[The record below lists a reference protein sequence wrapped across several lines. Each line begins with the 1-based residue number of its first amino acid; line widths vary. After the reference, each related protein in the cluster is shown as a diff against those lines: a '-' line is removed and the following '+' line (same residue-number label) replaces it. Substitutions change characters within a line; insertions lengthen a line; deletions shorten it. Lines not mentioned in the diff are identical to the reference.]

1 MKKLISLTVVVM
13 LLLSA
18 IPAYASSIDSV
29 TVNFLEDG
37 YYTITVIEDV
47 SDNTIVSRATNT
59 TTKTKTTYVKNSAG
73 TTLWYVRVTGTF
85 TYGDG
90 SARCTSATPSAA
102 SQHASWQVSNIS
114 GSKSGATAYASATG
128 KQYLDGAVINTMD
141 RTVSLTC
148 SPTGQFS

>member
-1 MKKLISLTVVVM
+1 MKKLISLTVVVI

-29 TVNFLEDG
+29 TVNYLENG
-37 YYTITVIEDV
+37 YYTVTVIEDV
-47 SDNTIVSRATNT
+47 SDNATVARATNT
-59 TTKTKTTYVKNSAG
+59 ATKTKTTYVKNSAG
-73 TTLWYVRVTGTF
+73 ATLWYVRVTGTF

-90 SARCTSATPSAA
+90 TAKCTSATPSAT
-102 SQHASWQVSNIS
+102 SQHASWQVSNIT

-128 KQYLDGAVINTMD
+128 KQYLDGTVINTI
-141 RTVSLTC
+141 TENVSLTC

>member
-1 MKKLISLTVVVM
+1 MKKLISFTVIVM

-18 IPAYASSIDSV
+18 IPAYASTVDSV
-29 TVNFLEDG
+29 TVNHLENG
-37 YYTITVIEDV
+37 YYTVTIIEDI
-47 SDNTIVSRATNT
+47 SDNVITPMATNT
-59 TTKTKTTYVKNSAG
+59 ATKSKTTYVKNSAG

-90 SARCTSATPSAA
+90 SAKCTSATPSAA
-102 SQHASWQVSNIS
+102 SMVSDWKVSNIS

-128 KQYLDGAVINTMD
+128 KQYVDDTVINTIQES
-141 RTVSLTC
+141 VSLTC

>member
-18 IPAYASSIDSV
+18 IPAYATSIDSI
-29 TVNFLEDG
+29 TVNQVGNG
-37 YYTITVIEDV
+37 YYTVTVIEDL
-47 SDNTIVSRATNT
+47 SDNVIVPRATNT
-59 TTKTKTTYVKNSAG
+59 TTKSKTTYVKNSAG

-90 SARCTSATPSAA
+90 TAKCTSVTPSAA
-102 SQHASWQVSNIS
+102 SQHSSWKVSNIT

-128 KQYLDGAVINTMD
+128 KQYLDGTVINTI
-141 RTVSLTC
+141 TENVSLTC
-148 SPTGQFS
+148 SQTGQFS